1 MREAAR
7 RNFEQMVLLQH
18 TTSGAVDRLGKL
30 LAFVKFTVFVMLN
43 IVTGETVSAI
53 QGLKL
58 SGEEWERVEV
68 VAEKADMRLRGRLAE
83 VLKERREE
91 RQED

>member
-1 MREAAR
+1 M
-7 RNFEQMVLLQH
+7 NL
-18 TTSGAVDRLGKL
+18 
-30 LAFVKFTVFVMLN
+30 
-43 IVTGETVSAI
+43 VTGETVSAI

>member
-1 MREAAR
+1 
-7 RNFEQMVLLQH
+7 MVLLQH
-18 TTSGAVDRLGKL
+18 TTSGAVDRLGKIL
-30 LAFVKFTVFVMLN
+30 TLVMMIAFIIMNL
-43 IVTGETVSAI
+43 VTGETVSAI

>member
-1 MREAAR
+1 MTA
-7 RNFEQMVLLQH
+7 
-18 TTSGAVDRLGKL
+18 
-30 LAFVKFTVFVMLN
+30 FVMLN
-43 IVTGETVSAI
+43 LVAGETVSAI
-53 QGLKL
+53 QGLQL

-68 VAEKADMRLRGRLAE
+68 VAEKADMRLRSRLAE